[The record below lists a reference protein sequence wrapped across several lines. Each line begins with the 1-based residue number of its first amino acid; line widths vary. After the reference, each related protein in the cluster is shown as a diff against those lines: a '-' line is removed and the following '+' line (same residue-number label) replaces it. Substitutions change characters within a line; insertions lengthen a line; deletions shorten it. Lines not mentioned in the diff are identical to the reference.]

1 MTHPSVEALTRKEA
15 IVTNAISQ
23 IQRDLYDHQY
33 DALFELLERV
43 DLNLLK
49 GYIEEA
55 AHEEHMRYN

>member
-1 MTHPSVEALTRKEA
+1 MTHQSVEALTRKEA
-15 IVTNAISQ
+15 IVTNAIHQ

-43 DLNLLK
+43 DLTLLK